1 MKALVTGLALLVVLG
16 LAFLL
21 YRSPTA
27 PPMMTE
33 AEIAQHEAEVMQA
46 IDGQWAGYV
55 EAMLGG
61 DTEGV
66 LSFWTEDMRL
76 WGPGMN
82 LGRREL
88 ETLVRDSFG
97 SPMAIRAFD
106 VTPFDTFIHG
116 KVVYQSGQM
125 DVTRPDPD
133 GNPIEDHSYFLAKWV
148 KQPDGAWRMSRGLQG
163 PVEAPEE
170 G

>member
-1 MKALVTGLALLVVLG
+1 MRPLAAVAVLLLVAACQTV
-16 LAFLL
+16 
-21 YRSPTA
+21 
-27 PPMMTE
+27 PPEMTE
-33 AEIAQHEAEVMQA
+33 AEIAQYEAEVMRE
-46 IDGQWAGYV
+46 IDEQLARYG
-55 EAMLGG
+55 EAMVQG

-82 LGRREL
+82 LERTEF

-97 SPMAIRAFD
+97 SPMAITAFE
-106 VTPFDTFIHG
+106 VTPFDMFIHG
-116 KVVYQSGQM
+116 NVVYQIGQM
-125 DVTRPDPD
+125 DVTRPGPD
-133 GNPIEDHSYFLAKWV
+133 GEPIEDHSYILAKWV